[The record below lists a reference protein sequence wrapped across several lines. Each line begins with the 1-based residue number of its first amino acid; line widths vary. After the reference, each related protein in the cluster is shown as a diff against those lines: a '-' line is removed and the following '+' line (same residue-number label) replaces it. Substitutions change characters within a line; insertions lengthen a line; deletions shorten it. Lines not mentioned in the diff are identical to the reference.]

1 MSLSTLYLIKKA
13 IRDDW
18 KIKDE
23 SKRSKET
30 QCQLYHSSI
39 CHQHFGT
46 YSGIYLCKP
55 YIKHVAY
62 KVYVETV

>member
-1 MSLSTLYLIKKA
+1 MLLSTIYLIKKA
-13 IRDDW
+13 IRDDR

-23 SKRSKET
+23 SKQSKET
-30 QCQLYHSSI
+30 QCQLHHSSI

-55 YIKHVAY
+55 YIKVVTY